1 MTILTSLNNELTA
14 VVADVQK
21 SLVQLTHGRR
31 GIGAG
36 TIWHEDGLILT
47 NAHVVQGRTPKATL
61 WDGREYETTLLASD
75 DALDVAALSID
86 ATDLPTIPLGD
97 SQSLSPGQW
106 VTSVGHPWGVKGAAS
121 FGNVIAVG
129 TPIEWNGSN
138 REMIQVGIQL
148 RPGHSGGP
156 MVDEYGRLVG
166 INTLITGPQV
176 GLAVPIHTVTKF
188 LKENLNYTPIQHL

>member
-1 MTILTSLNNELTA
+1 MTILTTLNDELTA
-14 VVADVQK
+14 VVAQVQQ

-47 NAHVVQGRTPKATL
+47 NAHVVQRRTPKATL

-75 DALDVAALSID
+75 ESLDIAALSIE
-86 ATDLPTIPLGD
+86 ASDLPIIPLGD
-97 SQSLSPGQW
+97 SEALRPGQW

-121 FGNVIAVG
+121 FGNVIEMG
-129 TPIEWNGSN
+129 TPLEWNGSN

-176 GLAVPIHTVTKF
+176 GLAVPIHVVTKF
-188 LKENLNYTPIQHL
+188 LAETLNYTPIQHL